1 MGLQLELISST
12 KQKSSMVA
20 TIQSC
25 WQKLIS
31 QVFIAPSLYC
41 TIPLID
47 KSAISGYVCEQFDFK
62 QKAVTKS
69 LMKFYNYITVNRP
82 FNPFGWHRIGPWKRQ
97 LSEWRNQEPQT
108 LWSFQ
113 LTRISW
119 QWNWGPS
126 GAETV
131 PSFRNLFHFGVHS
144 HFLYGHCCREHP
156 LHWQRPFWSLYH
168 GCSHS

>member
-1 MGLQLELISST
+1 MFCLWPHTEGDKYWHFPPEAKIFENCFRGEGPFGTLQGG
-12 KQKSSMVA
+12 A
-20 TIQSC
+20 
-25 WQKLIS
+25 
-31 QVFIAPSLYC
+31 APPPGP
-41 TIPLID
+41 PLCPRM
-47 KSAISGYVCEQFDFK
+47 S
-62 QKAVTKS
+62 
-69 LMKFYNYITVNRP
+69 YITVNRP

-113 LTRISW
+113 LTSIPW

-126 GAETV
+126 GPETV
-131 PSFRNLFHFGVHS
+131 PAFRNLFHFCVHS
-144 HFLYGHCCREHP
+144 NFLYGHCCREHP